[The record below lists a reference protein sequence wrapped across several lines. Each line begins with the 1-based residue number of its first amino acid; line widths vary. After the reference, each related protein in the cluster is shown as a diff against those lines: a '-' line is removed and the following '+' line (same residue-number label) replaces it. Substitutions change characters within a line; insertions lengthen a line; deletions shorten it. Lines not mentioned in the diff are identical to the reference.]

1 MKLGV
6 LSILV
11 SVTSAATIS
20 AYAAD
25 GKKTRDEMVI
35 EDRDKLQN
43 NDTWIYNDLAKAK
56 EAVAASGKPMMVVFR
71 CIP

>member
-11 SVTSAATIS
+11 SVTSVATIS

-25 GKKTRDEMVI
+25 GKKTRDEIVI

-56 EAVAASGKPMMVVFR
+56 
-71 CIP
+71 

>member
-11 SVTSAATIS
+11 SVNSVATIS
-20 AYAAD
+20 AYAVD
-25 GKKTRDEMVI
+25 SKKTRDRMVI
-35 EDRDKLQN
+35 ENRDKLQN

>member
-11 SVTSAATIS
+11 SVTSVAIIS

-25 GKKTRDEMVI
+25 SKKTRDRMVI
-35 EDRDKLQN
+35 EDHD
-43 NDTWIYNDLAKAK
+43 
-56 EAVAASGKPMMVVFR
+56 E
-71 CIP
+71 

>member
-11 SVTSAATIS
+11 SVTSVATIL

-35 EDRDKLQN
+35 EDREKLQN

-56 EAVAASGKPMMVVFR
+56 
-71 CIP
+71 

>member
-11 SVTSAATIS
+11 SVTSVTTIS
-20 AYAAD
+20 AYTAD

-35 EDRDKLQN
+35 EDRDKFQN
-43 NDTWIYNDLAKAK
+43 NNTWIYNDLAKAK
-56 EAVAASGKPMMVVFR
+56 
-71 CIP
+71 